1 MRSTPVPRQF
11 PHAMLPRTQHDERAR
26 QDFVR
31 SYKVH
36 VLSGLGPGNRA
47 VYDRRVK
54 PELDRRGGVPSARDI
69 APAMA
74 REPFW
79 QAWSSLNRTGQE
91 MMWEALTEPAF
102 RELPRMLAARRALA
116 PKRSRGSLSLNPDAA
131 VPRYIAAVD
140 IHGQP
145 GGYGLEMMP
154 NDVYAGALYDLSAF
168 HYSLGGLGPHGA
180 DPGDSSVAFLRR
192 RYPDLAPHRIL
203 DLGCSVGASTLPLA
217 DAWPQAEVHAIDVA
231 PAFLRYADARARDL
245 GRAVHFHQQNAE
257 GTNFPAAHFDLI
269 VSHLFFHETSAAA
282 VRAIM
287 RECRRLLAPGGLML
301 HMDVPEANRFWP
313 DPYDRWW
320 RDWTTHFN
328 AEPYRTKMRDTD
340 LGAEA
345 VAAGF
350 DRAGVYETKIP
361 SARAEQTYRST
372 HGYGAE
378 WHIVVA
384 EG

>member
-1 MRSTPVPRQF
+1 MTPRQF
-11 PHAMLPRTQHDERAR
+11 PHAMLPRTRHDERAR

-31 SYKVH
+31 TYKIH

-47 VYDRRVK
+47 VYDRKVK
-54 PELDRRGGVPSARDI
+54 PALDRQGGAKSGRDI

-91 MMWEALTEPAF
+91 LMWEALSEPAF
-102 RELPRMLAARRALA
+102 RELPRLLDAAKTLKARRTG
-116 PKRSRGSLSLNPDAA
+116 GSLTLDPQQP

-145 GGYGLEMMP
+145 GGYGLEMLP
-154 NDVYAGALYDLSAF
+154 GDVYAGALYDLSAF

-180 DPGDSSVAFLRR
+180 DPGDSTVAFLRR
-192 RYPDLAPHRIL
+192 HYPGFTPRRIL

-217 DAWPQAEVHAIDVA
+217 DAWPDAEVHAIDMS
-231 PAFLRYADARARDL
+231 PAMLRYADARARDL

-257 GTNFPAAHFDLI
+257 ATSFPDGHFDLI
-269 VSHLFFHETSAAA
+269 VSQLFFHETSATA

-287 RECRRLLAPGGLML
+287 KECRRLLASGGLML

-313 DPYDRWW
+313 DAYDRWW

-328 AEPYRTKMRDTD
+328 AEPYRSKMRDTD
-340 LGAEA
+340 LGTEA
-345 VAAGF
+345 VSAGF
-350 DRAGVYETKIP
+350 ARSKVFETKIP
-361 SARAEQTYRST
+361 SARAEGTYKST

-378 WHIVVA
+378 WHVVVA
-384 EG
+384 ED

>member
-1 MRSTPVPRQF
+1 MSIAQPRQF
-11 PHAMLPRTQHDERAR
+11 PHAMLPRAQHDERAR

-36 VLSGLGPGNRA
+36 VLSGLGPGNRT
-47 VYDRRVK
+47 VYDRKVK
-54 PELDRRGGVPSARDI
+54 PVLDRQGNAKNGRTI

-79 QAWSSLNRTGQE
+79 QAWSSLNRTSQE
-91 MMWEALTEPAF
+91 MMWESLSEPAF
-102 RELPRMLAARRALA
+102 RELPRMMSAARSLKTRQTG
-116 PKRSRGSLSLNPDAA
+116 GSLTLDPQEP

-145 GGYGLEMMP
+145 GGYGLELQP
-154 NDVYAGALYDLSAF
+154 DDVYAGALYDLSAF

-180 DPGDSSVAFLRR
+180 DPGDSTVVFLRR
-192 RYPDLAPHRIL
+192 RYPGFTPHRIL
-203 DLGCSVGASTLPLA
+203 DIGCSVGASTLPLK
-217 DAWPQAEVHAIDVA
+217 DAWPDADVQAIDIA
-231 PAFLRYADARARDL
+231 PAFLRYADARTRDL
-245 GRAVHFHQQNAE
+245 GRAVHFSQQNAE
-257 GTNFPAAHFDLI
+257 ATKFPDGHFDLI

-287 RECRRLLAPGGLML
+287 AECRRLLAPGGLML
-301 HMDVPEANRFWP
+301 HSDVPEANRFWP
-313 DPYDRWW
+313 DAYDRWW

-328 AEPYRTKMRDTD
+328 AEPFRSTLRGID
-340 LGAEA
+340 LGAVA
-345 VAAGF
+345 VKAGF
-350 DRAGVYETKIP
+350 ARDKVYETKIP
-361 SARAEQTYRST
+361 SARAEQTYKST